1 MITRMNSKTFD
12 RYVARLCEEI
22 ENHPHKDEI
31 VALAIEQLIDDDDL
45 GIA

>member
-1 MITRMNSKTFD
+1 MTTRMNSKTFD

-22 ENHPHKDEI
+22 ENHPHKDEM